1 MSRLLHPPQRHGPAV
16 SQLILEQITLK
27 RFLAMSADDLRC
39 ILNELTTTRARR
51 ESDLNDVAIASL
63 IRVMDRAGYT
73 SVSDLG
79 LGAARAWAARVGIS

>member
-1 MSRLLHPPQRHGPAV
+1 LSHLA
-16 SQLILEQITLK
+16 LEQITLQ

-39 ILNELTTTRARR
+39 ILDELTTTRGRR
-51 ESDLNDVAIASL
+51 ESDLDDVAIASL

-79 LGAARAWAARVGIS
+79 PGAAKAWAARVGVS